1 MENQGFNEQVVKRK
15 NGTKQLVIKIVAVMI
30 LIMVPFIAA
39 ALAIAT
45 HIQYIMIVGG
55 FVFLGGIYV
64 IWYVFSCQ
72 KVEFEYSVAGNDLD
86 VAKIIALRKRKK
98 ICTVPINEI
107 TELTKDEEKINKLRA
122 AKTFIAARDINSK
135 GENYFA
141 IFNNPAYG
149 RCMLVFTPNEQILE
163 GMKPKL
169 NKELMLRLFYNK
181 KV

>member
-15 NGTKQLVIKIVAVMI
+15 NGTKQLVIKIIAVM
-30 LIMVPFIAA
+30 LLVMVPVVAAILAVNLGIA
-39 ALAIAT
+39 
-45 HIQYIMIVGG
+45 YIMWVGF
-55 FVFLGGIYV
+55 FVFIGGIYGV
-64 IWYVFSCQ
+64 WYTFSCQ

-98 ICTVPINEI
+98 VCTVPINEI
-107 TELTKDEEKINKLRA
+107 TELTNDEEKINKIRA
-122 AKTFIAARDINSK
+122 AKTYIAARDINSK

-141 IFNNPAYG
+141 LFNDPAYG

-163 GMKPKL
+163 GMKPRL

>member
-15 NGTKQLVIKIVAVMI
+15 
-30 LIMVPFIAA
+30 
-39 ALAIAT
+39 
-45 HIQYIMIVGG
+45 
-55 FVFLGGIYV
+55 
-64 IWYVFSCQ
+64 
-72 KVEFEYSVAGNDLD
+72 KV
-86 VAKIIALRKRKK
+86 
-98 ICTVPINEI
+98 CTVPINEI
-107 TELTKDEEKINKLRA
+107 TELTNDEEKINKIRA
-122 AKTFIAARDINSK
+122 AKTYIAARDINSK